1 MSPPARVQLPPGGQK
16 LPRRKLSAWEFV
28 FRLLNLLLI
37 VGALALAWWSYNK
50 RLVPLRQQSRAVST
64 ALAKLAF
71 EVDLLERR
79 WPKSDRDQIRADYKE
94 SRNQLFAD
102 EAELGRW
109 LVRLEEEASP
119 LALDLNVNFGKS
131 IAQTKEQEKLAI
143 VPASVTLEI
152 RPVLGGTQTPYQRM
166 LKLGQQL
173 AAEGKR
179 ADLSELDVNGG
190 PLSIT
195 HGLLIFNLWA
205 GEGK

>member
-1 MSPPARVQLPPGGQK
+1 MSPPARVPLPGTA
-16 LPRRKLSAWEFV
+16 PRQHRRLTYWEV
-28 FRLLNLLLI
+28 LFRLLNVLLI

-50 RLVPLRQQSRAVST
+50 RLMPLQKQARAVSA

-79 WPKSDRDQIRADYKE
+79 WPKADRDQIRSDYKE
-94 SRNQLFAD
+94 TRNQLFAD

-131 IAQTKEQEKLAI
+131 IARTAEQEKLAI

-152 RPVLGGTQTPYQRM
+152 RPVLGGTQTPFQRM